1 MKYRIVLF
9 FQEKS
14 LFSLA
19 PFANDDDD
27 KYCLRRMMTYHHWR
41 WLEELIFFTVEV
53 GGWVMPKSD
62 DSNDENIAPVEVAGG
77 VMPKRALWLV
87 LGPDNDDEKKLK
99 MTMKRIWMMLND
111 YDGDYDV

>member
-1 MKYRIVLF
+1 
-9 FQEKS
+9 
-14 LFSLA
+14 
-19 PFANDDDD
+19 
-27 KYCLRRMMTYHHWR
+27 MTYHHWR
-41 WLEELIFFTVEV
+41 WLEVLIFFTVEV

-62 DSNDENIAPVEVAGG
+62 DSNDDNIAPVEVAGG